1 MFGPL
6 LSRPGQLPHRRLL
19 LSQWHRLLWLLSP
32 GGAMLRLRVG
42 ILDLRIQPSRIQPV
56 QAFRQPMLVM
66 GRRGSVKVFFKPPR
80 KQTQM
85 KLLFLRFKRMPRCIQ
100 RECPN
105 RQQTYQLS
113 QALVSKARSTVCT
126 LLQYSDE
133 TETAVNPA
141 FQSCQLTSSR

>member
-6 LSRPGQLPHRRLL
+6 LSRTGQLPHRRLL

-56 QAFRQPMLVM
+56 QALRQPVLVM
-66 GRRGSVKVFFKPPR
+66 GSRGSVMGSRGSVKVFFKPPHKR
-80 KQTQM
+80 L
-85 KLLFLRFKRMPRCIQ
+85 KLLCQ

-113 QALVSKARSTVCT
+113 QALVSKARWTVCA

-133 TETAVNPA
+133 AEEPA
-141 FQSCQLTSSR
+141 RDLWINWVDCR